1 MQTTSRWSKN
11 SIRFIHI
18 PMGECQDIYCCPFR
32 VKTTFHEMH
41 VSWNSWLTLSIFVA
55 LLYSPRTNL
64 TYLDDTNLTA
74 LTTLLTTRVSV
85 RDVMQSCI
93 GWYRYSCIS
102 FGFSPPPPFRFE
114 LALIEVSAT
123 GLGEDLRNRGQISVR
138 NIFCAGTRTISDIKT
153 DKAARF
159 VIYFCNGNI
168 QIYRYVDN
176 SPCTKK
182 VIFFNSTSSHQINM
196 ILPLIN
202 NYIKLQI
209 LSLFKK
215 R

>member
-11 SIRFIHI
+11 SIKFIHI
-18 PMGECQDIYCCPFR
+18 PTGECQDIYCCPFR
-32 VKTTFHEMH
+32 VKTTFHQMH

-74 LTTLLTTRVSV
+74 LTTLLTTRQRVSI
-85 RDVMQSCI
+85 RPRCMQSLYWMI
-93 GWYRYSCIS
+93 PIFVYFFR
-102 FGFSPPPPFRFE
+102 FFPPSPPSFFIRVGVDRS
-114 LALIEVSAT
+114 I
-123 GLGEDLRNRGQISVR
+123 RNKDQARI
-138 NIFCAGTRTISDIKT
+138 CAIVDKSLSEIYPVPERYRTISDIKT

-168 QIYRYVDN
+168 QMYRYV
-176 SPCTKK
+176 
-182 VIFFNSTSSHQINM
+182 
-196 ILPLIN
+196 
-202 NYIKLQI
+202 
-209 LSLFKK
+209 

>member
-1 MQTTSRWSKN
+1 M
-11 SIRFIHI
+11 I
-18 PMGECQDIYCCPFR
+18 P
-32 VKTTFHEMH
+32 
-41 VSWNSWLTLSIFVA
+41 IFV
-55 LLYSPRTNL
+55 YFFR
-64 TYLDDTNLTA
+64 
-74 LTTLLTTRVSV
+74 
-85 RDVMQSCI
+85 
-93 GWYRYSCIS
+93 
-102 FGFSPPPPFRFE
+102 FFPPPPFRFE
-114 LALIEVSAT
+114 LIEVSAT

-176 SPCTKK
+176 SPRTKK

>member
-102 FGFSPPPPFRFE
+102 FGFSPSSLSIRVDRS
-114 LALIEVSAT
+114 I
-123 GLGEDLRNRGQISVR
+123 RNRIRRGFAQSWTNLCQKYILCRNSNDIGYQNGQSGSFR
-138 NIFCAGTRTISDIKT
+138 NLFLQWKHS
-153 DKAARF
+153 
-159 VIYFCNGNI
+159 NI
-168 QIYRYVDN
+168 
-176 SPCTKK
+176 
-182 VIFFNSTSSHQINM
+182 
-196 ILPLIN
+196 
-202 NYIKLQI
+202 
-209 LSLFKK
+209 
-215 R
+215 

>member
-85 RDVMQSCI
+85 RDVMHSCI

-102 FGFSPPPPFRFE
+102 FGFSPPSSLSIRVDRS
-114 LALIEVSAT
+114 I
-123 GLGEDLRNRGQISVR
+123 RNRIRRGFAQSWT
-138 NIFCAGTRTISDIKT
+138 NLCQKKIFCAGTRTISDIKT